1 MKININGYEV
11 EGSVE
16 EIKQLLD
23 LKEEIS
29 YGDNVGLNIEKE
41 RLVGHVLRQ
50 IENAYNN
57 INPEAEV
64 SREVINTV
72 YSDDDSY
79 DEVKVVI
86 ELNYVEKINNF

>member
-11 EGSVE
+11 EGSVK

-23 LKEEIS
+23 LKEEKS
-29 YGDNVGLNIEKE
+29 YDDNVGINIEKE
-41 RLVGHVLRQ
+41 RLVFNVLRQ

-64 SREVINTV
+64 SRKVVDTT
-72 YSDDDSY
+72 YSDDAIY
-79 DEVKVVI
+79 DEIKVI
-86 ELNYVEKINNF
+86 MELNYVEKINNF

>member
-23 LKEEIS
+23 LKEENS

-72 YSDDDSY
+72 YSDDASY

>member
-1 MKININGYEV
+1 MKIDINGYKV

-23 LKEEIS
+23 LKEEKS
-29 YGDNVGLNIEKE
+29 YGDNVGINIEKE
-41 RLVGHVLRQ
+41 RLVNHVLRE

-57 INPEAEV
+57 IHPEAEV
-64 SREVINTV
+64 SRKVTDTT
-72 YSDDDSY
+72 YSDDASY

>member
-23 LKEEIS
+23 LKEEKS
-29 YGDNVGLNIEKE
+29 YDDNVGINIEKE

-64 SREVINTV
+64 SREVIDTV
-72 YSDDDSY
+72 YSDDASY